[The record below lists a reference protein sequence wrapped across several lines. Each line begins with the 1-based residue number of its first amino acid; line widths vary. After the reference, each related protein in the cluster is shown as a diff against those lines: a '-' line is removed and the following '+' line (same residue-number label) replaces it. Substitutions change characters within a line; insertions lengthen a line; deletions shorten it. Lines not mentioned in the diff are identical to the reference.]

1 MGNNTLYIAAAG
13 AGKTTF
19 LVDRALRFASE
30 KVLIT
35 TYTDENTAVIKSEI
49 RKRRGGIPNNIEV
62 IPWFTFLLRYGVKPF
77 LASTG
82 FGDKDPQ
89 GVNLVNGRSAPYA
102 RKTSPAYYFDNDE
115 KVYNDKL
122 AALALLENERTNGLV
137 IRRISL
143 VYDVILIDEI
153 QDVSGPDLDFIGCLL
168 KSECDVIMA
177 GDQRQHTFST
187 NNAARN
193 SQFRSLGL
201 GSYLES
207 SGLVGLCKVDQ
218 ETLNGSYRCSQPI
231 LDFANTLYPDFPE
244 TVSLQRS
251 SHQDGSHLGVYLIQR
266 NAVMEYAARWSP
278 APLRFDARSFVTD
291 GISATNCGVSKGRT
305 FDRVLFFPSGT
316 ILDWMKGKRD
326 DLSGTTRAKLYVAV
340 TRARFSV
347 AIVVDQSFECHR
359 SGVVSLP

>member
-201 GSYLES
+201 GSYLKARVLS
-207 SGLVGLCKVDQ
+207 VCAKSIRKPLMAAIGVLSRFLILRTLFTRIFLRLCLCKG
-218 ETLNGSYRCSQPI
+218 LAIKMAPI
-231 LDFANTLYPDFPE
+231 WVF
-244 TVSLQRS
+244 
-251 SHQDGSHLGVYLIQR
+251 I
-266 NAVMEYAARWSP
+266 
-278 APLRFDARSFVTD
+278 
-291 GISATNCGVSKGRT
+291 
-305 FDRVLFFPSGT
+305 
-316 ILDWMKGKRD
+316 
-326 DLSGTTRAKLYVAV
+326 
-340 TRARFSV
+340 
-347 AIVVDQSFECHR
+347 
-359 SGVVSLP
+359 